1 MSYRFWTF
9 LIRALDTKF
18 TYGIEDGEVC
28 EVLNFVDIISK
39 M

>member
-18 TYGIEDGEVC
+18 TYGIEDGEVSGVFDC
-28 EVLNFVDIISK
+28 
-39 M
+39 